1 MAKNRNRQI
10 DNEEDGSQENYSVNA
25 LANAKARYEKLRDKS
40 NVKRGK
46 ISYSKRLRRDAAT
59 SLDENYQIDIA
70 VN

>member
-59 SLDENYQIDIA
+59 SLDENY
-70 VN
+70 